1 MSDETPQNES
11 NRNADELELHEA
23 AAPEVDDAKS
33 APVDRETAGPYDA
46 SEVPAMRPYVDLG
59 GIKVAPREGLQL
71 RLEVDERA
79 QRVVAVSLEY
89 ADSLLQVQAFSAP
102 KTTGLW
108 HEVRTEI
115 AHQLGSQGAE
125 VAHEDGDLGPE
136 LLVRSAGTNE
146 QEVRLARFVGVDG
159 PRWLL
164 RGVIMGRAAA
174 DADAKAQ
181 IVELFRE
188 LVVVRGDDPMP
199 PSELLELK
207 VPAGLAQGEAGVQQA

>member
-115 AHQLGSQGAE
+115 AQQLGSQGAE

>member
-115 AHQLGSQGAE
+115 AQQLGSQGAE

-207 VPAGLAQGEAGVQQA
+207 

>member
-46 SEVPAMRPYVDLG
+46 SEVPTMRPYVDLG

-115 AHQLGSQGAE
+115 AQQLGSQGAE